1 MPRRSPPP
9 QPELLVLPPVPTA
22 RKVRSDAKPARK
34 RAEVAVQAEF
44 VWNTP
49 GLIAGVDEAGRGP
62 LAGAVVAAA
71 VILDEQHPIKG
82 LNDSKK
88 LTAQRRDKLFV
99 EIHAKALCVSVGQ
112 ASVEEIDTLNILQ
125 ATMLAMQRAVNG
137 LRLKPTTVLVDGNR
151 IPQLDVFAQAIVGG
165 DAKVKAISAA
175 SIIAKV
181 TRDRQCEELHQ
192 LYPQYG
198 FDRHKGYGTAEHLA
212 ALQKHGATP
221 AHRTSYAPVARTIA
235 EHAL

>member
-1 MPRRSPPP
+1 
-9 QPELLVLPPVPTA
+9 
-22 RKVRSDAKPARK
+22 
-34 RAEVAVQAEF
+34 
-44 VWNTP
+44 
-49 GLIAGVDEAGRGP
+49 
-62 LAGAVVAAA
+62 
-71 VILDEQHPIKG
+71 
-82 LNDSKK
+82 
-88 LTAQRRDKLFV
+88 
-99 EIHAKALCVSVGQ
+99 
-112 ASVEEIDTLNILQ
+112 
-125 ATMLAMQRAVNG
+125 MLAMQRAVNG

-235 EHAL
+235 EHAQ